1 MLSIFII
8 IINIIHLVFLF
19 SPIAIYFITPKYV
32 NYLFKYLFLLI
43 LLIPIHWDLF
53 DDKCSLTLITESIG
67 GLKNTTFNSQFSEKY
82 LRWLYE
88 PILQLFG
95 REWNTNNLDLIIVLH
110 WVLNL
115 ILMWYYCFYIYI
127 KKQK

>member
-1 MLSIFII
+1 MLNILIV
-8 IINIIHLVFLF
+8 IINITHLIFLF
-19 SPIAIYFITPKYV
+19 SPIVIYFINHKYV
-32 NYLFKYLFLLI
+32 NYVFKYLFLII

-53 DDKCSLTLITESIG
+53 DDKCSLTLITKSIG

-110 WVLNL
+110 WILNL

-127 KKQK
+127 KK

>member
-32 NYLFKYLFLLI
+32 NYVFKYLFLLI

-67 GLKNTTFNSQFSEKY
+67 GLKNTTFNSQFSKKY

-127 KKQK
+127 KK

>member
-1 MLSIFII
+1 MLNILIV

-32 NYLFKYLFLLI
+32 NYVFKSLFLII

-110 WVLNL
+110 WILNL

-127 KKQK
+127 KK

>member
-1 MLSIFII
+1 MLNILIV

-32 NYLFKYLFLLI
+32 NYVFKYLFLII

-110 WVLNL
+110 WILNL

-127 KKQK
+127 KK

>member
-1 MLSIFII
+1 MKNLDIYCVTNKKLEFLERTPLK
-8 IINIIHLVFLF
+8 LVGVGNE
-19 SPIAIYFITPKYV
+19 K
-32 NYLFKYLFLLI
+32 
-43 LLIPIHWDLF
+43 
-53 DDKCSLTLITESIG
+53 
-67 GLKNTTFNSQFSEKY
+67 FSEKY

-110 WVLNL
+110 WILNL

-127 KKQK
+127 KK

>member
-1 MLSIFII
+1 MLNIFIV

-19 SPIAIYFITPKYV
+19 SPIVIYFITPKYV
-32 NYLFKYLFLLI
+32 NYVFKYLFLLI
-43 LLIPIHWDLF
+43 LLIPIHWNLF

-88 PILQLFG
+88 PILKLFG

-110 WVLNL
+110 WILNL

-127 KKQK
+127 KK

>member
-32 NYLFKYLFLLI
+32 NHVFKYLFLLI

-127 KKQK
+127 KK

>member
-1 MLSIFII
+1 MLNILIV

-32 NYLFKYLFLLI
+32 NYIFKNLFLII

-53 DDKCSLTLITESIG
+53 DDKCSLTLITKSIG

-110 WVLNL
+110 WILNL

-127 KKQK
+127 KK

>member
-1 MLSIFII
+1 MLNIFII
-8 IINIIHLVFLF
+8 IINVIHLVFLF
-19 SPIAIYFITPKYV
+19 SPIAIYFINPKYV
-32 NYLFKYLFLLI
+32 NYVFKYLFLLI

-110 WVLNL
+110 WILNL

-127 KKQK
+127 KK

>member
-1 MLSIFII
+1 MLNILIV

-32 NYLFKYLFLLI
+32 NYVFKYLFLII

-53 DDKCSLTLITESIG
+53 DDKCSLTLITKSIG

-110 WVLNL
+110 WILNL

-127 KKQK
+127 KK